1 MSGQSVPGPRLSRG
15 AKVEDENMRRI
26 FTILFVAFV
35 MAQLFSNKFVL
46 HVRNRARQGEEV
58 FWTDYTRDL
67 EREAST
73 GKSRAG

>member
-1 MSGQSVPGPRLSRG
+1 
-15 AKVEDENMRRI
+15 
-26 FTILFVAFV
+26 

-46 HVRNRARQGEEV
+46 HVRNRARHGEEV
-58 FWTDYTRDL
+58 FWTDFTRDL